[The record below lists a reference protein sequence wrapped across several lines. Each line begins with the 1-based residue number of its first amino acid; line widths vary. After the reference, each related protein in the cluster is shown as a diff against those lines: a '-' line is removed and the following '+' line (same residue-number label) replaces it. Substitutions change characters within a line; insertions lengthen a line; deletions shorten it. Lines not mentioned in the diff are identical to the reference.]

1 MGLFGLC
8 VIMAM
13 GPSPFRPTIQ
23 PLTYPPLHPP
33 TPNTTQQNGGRS
45 NAYTDMNDT
54 VYFFDLNWDKL
65 EGGCVFL

>member
-1 MGLFGLC
+1 MRYYGDGTQSVPPNHPATYL
-8 VIMAM
+8 
-13 GPSPFRPTIQ
+13 PT
-23 PLTYPPLHPP
+23 PPPP